1 MITPLDNPVWE
12 ALSSKQSHFK
22 LGNQTLKYF
31 LSNVSPFVGLQNWTE
46 TDLQELIN
54 HLPADRS
61 FSVMIAK
68 EVTLP
73 TSFEIV
79 FTTPLYQ
86 LYCPVLNPFAN
97 PAIACRKLGNA
108 DVAQMLELTEMT
120 KPGPFYERTID
131 FGNYVGIFNND
142 QLVAMAGE
150 RLKVNGYTEVSA
162 ICTHPDFLGKGYAS
176 FLLSKISEHIV
187 NEGNI
192 PFLHVKQD
200 NSRAIDVYKKLGFQI
215 RTDVYFAVFKKTK
228 SYLSIDY

>member
-31 LSNVSPFVGLQNWTE
+31 PSNVSPFVSLQNWSE

-61 FSVMIAK
+61 FSFMITK
-68 EVTLP
+68 DVTLP
-73 TSFEIV
+73 PSFDII

-86 LYCPVLNPFAN
+86 LYCPVLMPFAN
-97 PAIACRKLGNA
+97 PGIAFRRLGNA
-108 DVAQMLELTEMT
+108 DVAQMLALTEMT

-162 ICTHPDFLGKGYAS
+162 ICTHPHFLGKGYAS

-187 NEGNI
+187 NEGNM
-192 PFLHVKQD
+192 PFLHVKKD

-215 RTDVYFAVFKKTK
+215 RTDVYFAVFKNTK
-228 SYLSIDY
+228 S